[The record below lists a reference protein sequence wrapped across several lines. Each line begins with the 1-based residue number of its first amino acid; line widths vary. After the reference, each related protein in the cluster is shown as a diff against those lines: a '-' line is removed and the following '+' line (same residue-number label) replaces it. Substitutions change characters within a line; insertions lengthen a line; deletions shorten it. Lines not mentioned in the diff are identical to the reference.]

1 MADAQAHLFR
11 ECLLAGGECGRLIAS
26 RDWAGTPLGPIEV
39 WSQSLRTMT
48 AMLLRSPV
56 PMVMPWGE
64 DGVMLYNDAYSVFAG
79 GRHPKL
85 LGTKVREGWPEV
97 AEFNDNVM
105 RVCLAGGTLS
115 YKDQELTLH
124 RHGRPEQVWMD
135 LDYSPVL
142 DEEGRSAGV
151 LCVLAETTE
160 RVASERGLKESEAR
174 LAAIFAGASV
184 GLSEVGPDGR
194 FLRVNEELCRI
205 LGRPPDEMLRLD
217 IADVTHPDDLSPSL
231 AAVER
236 AMGSAGTASLDKR
249 YRRPD
254 GKTVWVSSR
263 VTRLHDVDGR
273 PGNLLVVT
281 VDLTERHG
289 AEERLRASEE
299 FNRRILASSAD
310 CIKVLD
316 LDACLEFMSEGGMC
330 VMEVDDFGLIRG
342 AHWPDFWKDE
352 GRAQA
357 EQAVREAARGGTG
370 RFQGFC
376 PTLKGTPRWWDVIV
390 KSIDGSDGR
399 PERLLS
405 VSRDVT
411 AARQAEERLR
421 ESEARFRLMADAV
434 PQIVWITD
442 AEGRVEFFNRHW
454 SDYTGVPYEP
464 TTAAEVA
471 ATRVHPDDA
480 EATMAAFEAA
490 RRSGGTFLVEHRIRS
505 AAGTYR
511 WFLVRAEP
519 YRDTASG
526 EVVRWFGASVDIHD
540 RKIAEQ
546 ALLALNAD
554 LEREV
559 VERSRERGLVWQH
572 SLDLL
577 SVIDMATATF
587 DAVNPAWT
595 AALGWSRGEIEG
607 RPYADFV
614 NPEDVGASAEA
625 FERVR
630 SGDAVLRF
638 ENRYRTKD
646 GGWRWLSWAAVPEG
660 GKLYSITRDIT
671 EEKARR
677 VELEAAQEAL
687 RQSQKM
693 EAMGQ
698 LTGGVAHDFNNL
710 LTPIVGSLDM
720 LQRRGVGSE
729 REQRLIAGAMQS
741 AERAKTLVQRL
752 LAFARRQPLQSV
764 PVDVAK
770 LVTGMGDLISS
781 TTGPQIKVVVEAP
794 EELPPALADPNQ
806 LEMALLNLSVNA
818 RDAMPEGG
826 TLRISASAETVGARH
841 RAKLR
846 PGSYIRLSVADTGE
860 GMDEATLARAVEPFF
875 STKGVG
881 KGTGLGLSMV
891 HGLASQL
898 GGALTIRSKPG
909 LGTNVELWLPRTTL
923 APETQQ
929 AKAEPA
935 EAPGTRG
942 TALLVDDEE
951 LVRMST
957 ADMLGELGYAV
968 IEAASGEEAMRLVE
982 RGERF
987 DLLVTDH
994 LMPGISGTDLA
1005 RAVRSGRPGV
1015 PVLLVSGYAES
1026 DGVAADLPRLT
1037 KPFRKDELATS
1048 IAQLTSL

>member
-1 MADAQAHLFR
+1 VADAQAEAFYKS
-11 ECLLAGGECGRLIAS
+11 LLTGGACGGIIAS
-26 RDWAGTPLGPIEV
+26 RDWSGTVLGPIET
-39 WSQSLRTMT
+39 WSRTLRTAT
-48 AMLLRSPV
+48 LILLRSPV

-79 GRHPKL
+79 GRHPEL

-97 AEFNDNVM
+97 ADFNDNMM

-115 YKDQELTLH
+115 YKDQELTLF

-142 DEEGRSAGV
+142 DEGGQPAGV

-174 LAAIFAGASV
+174 LGTIFASATV
-184 GLSEVGPDGR
+184 GLSEIGPDGN
-194 FLRVNEELCRI
+194 FVRVNEELCRI
-205 LGRPPDEMLRLD
+205 LGRPRDELLRLG
-217 IADVTHPDDLSPSL
+217 IPDVTHPDDLAPSL
-231 AAVER
+231 DAIER
-236 AMGSAGTASLDKR
+236 TMGNGGTTSLDKR
-249 YRRPD
+249 YHRPD
-254 GKTVWVSSR
+254 GATAWANSR
-263 VTRLHDVDGR
+263 VTRLPVADGR
-273 PGNLLVVT
+273 PDNLLVVT
-281 VDLTERHG
+281 VDLTERHA
-289 AEERLRASEE
+289 AEERLRA
-299 FNRRILASSAD
+299 
-310 CIKVLD
+310 
-316 LDACLEFMSEGGMC
+316 
-330 VMEVDDFGLIRG
+330 
-342 AHWPDFWKDE
+342 
-352 GRAQA
+352 
-357 EQAVREAARGGTG
+357 
-370 RFQGFC
+370 
-376 PTLKGTPRWWDVIV
+376 
-390 KSIDGSDGR
+390 
-399 PERLLS
+399 
-405 VSRDVT
+405 
-411 AARQAEERLR
+411 
-421 ESEARFRLMADAV
+421 SEARFRLMADAV

-442 AEGRVEFFNRHW
+442 EEGRTEFFNKQW
-454 SDYTGVPYEP
+454 SDYTGEPYEP
-464 TTAAEVA
+464 TTAAKVA
-471 ATRVHPDDA
+471 ATYVHPDDA
-480 EATMAAFEAA
+480 LPTMITFDAA

-505 AAGTYR
+505 AAGDYR

-519 YRDTASG
+519 YHDPATG
-526 EVVRWFGASVDIHD
+526 EIVRWFGASVDIHD
-540 RKIAEQ
+540 RKLAED
-546 ALLALNAD
+546 ALRALNAD

-559 VERSRERGLVWQH
+559 VARSRERGLIWQH

-577 SVIDMATATF
+577 SVLDIHTATF

-595 AALGWSRGEIEG
+595 AALGWPRSEIEG
-607 RPYADFV
+607 RPYGDFV
-614 NPEDVGASAEA
+614 HPEDVEASSVSFAQ
-625 FERVR
+625 VR
-630 SGDAVLRF
+630 QGSPVMRF
-638 ENRYRTKD
+638 ENRYRTTD
-646 GGWRWLSWAAVPEG
+646 GSWRWLSWAAVPEG
-660 GKLYSITRDIT
+660 GKLYSITRDVT
-671 EEKARR
+671 DEKARR

-752 LAFARRQPLQSV
+752 LAFARRQPLQAI
-764 PVDVAK
+764 PVDIAN
-770 LVTGMGDLISS
+770 LVRGMGDLVSS
-781 TTGPQIKVVVEAP
+781 TTGPQIRVVVDAP

-826 TLRISASAETVGARH
+826 TLRISASAETVEPGH

-846 PGSYIRLSVADTGE
+846 TGSYIRLSVADTGE
-860 GMDEATLARAVEPFF
+860 GMDAATLARAVEPFF

-898 GGALTIRSKPG
+898 SGALNIQSKPG
-909 LGTNVELWLPRTTL
+909 LGTNVELWLPQSIAAVEVEASTETL
-923 APETQQ
+923 VETCL
-929 AKAEPA
+929 
-935 EAPGTRG
+935 TRG
-942 TALLVDDEE
+942 IALLVDDEE
-951 LVRMST
+951 FVRMST
-957 ADMLGELGYAV
+957 ADMLSELGYAV
-968 IEAASGEEAMRLVE
+968 IEAASGEEAMRLVD

-994 LMPGISGTDLA
+994 LMPGITGTDLA
-1005 RAVRSGRPGV
+1005 RAVRSNRPGV

-1037 KPFRKDELATS
+1037 KPFRKDELAS
-1048 IAQLTSL
+1048 SLSQLATL